1 MSSAWGFLPWASAGL
16 ASIEASAAALGW
28 RQIGNVHSVLLDGAW
43 LPLIKADG
51 RPTEPLPSEDGCNC
65 VWYRRQ
71 GPNSLWNDDDTAH
84 GGVGNINCL
93 QLDMAF

>member
-16 ASIEASAAALGW
+16 ASIDASAAALGW
-28 RQIGNVHSVLLDGAW
+28 RQTGNAYSVFLDGAW
-43 LPLIKADG
+43 LPVIKADG

-65 VWYRRQ
+65 VWYGRQ
-71 GPNSLWNDDDTAH
+71 GANSLWNDDETAH
-84 GGVGNINCL
+84 AGVGDINRL